1 MSDGITEA
9 RRGTY
14 FNTSISN
21 PELYSQIKNKDMNNV
36 PIYDNILKKMPN
48 PKWHRYVSFIK
59 SSIRIIG
66 YFLLPVN
73 LVAAS
78 AVLILSEIIGIIE
91 ELV

>member
-21 PELYSQIKNKDMNNV
+21 PELYSQIKNKDMN
-36 PIYDNILKKMPN
+36 YDNILKKMPN